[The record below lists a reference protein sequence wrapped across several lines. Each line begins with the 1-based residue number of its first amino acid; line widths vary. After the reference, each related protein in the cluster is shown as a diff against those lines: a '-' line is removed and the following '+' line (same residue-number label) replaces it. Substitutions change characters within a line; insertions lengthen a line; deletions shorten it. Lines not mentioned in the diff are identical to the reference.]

1 MDIDFH
7 YFATYAAAR
16 FAGLDGRRA
25 LTIATSAQ
33 MIDENALGVAGGSNT
48 DGPKKNYFKKIPIK
62 AHEKG
67 STLLDYQL
75 IQSFQTVGDIPT
87 TDNIAY
93 KSYWPVFHFL
103 PGNFKPKWG
112 DKRLESPLWAPRT
125 FNSQCDANHTQH
137 RDDYF
142 KWLTRPYSP
151 MAIALINNCRD
162 LVHDAR
168 SDINKFG
175 LADYLI
181 GVTMHVFIDTWAHQ
195 DFVGYTS
202 KIINGAKTN
211 PVIHHENTGREGK
224 WDGTG
229 KVGAIARWNEASAW
243 LGHGPV
249 GHWPDHSALIFD
261 YMPGWS
267 AGIITRNNPA
277 EYEAAFVNMIHA
289 MRCIVNNEAYL
300 PISSDEALRRIPVGP
315 LFNQAN
321 LNKIK
326 GLISYK
332 RNPDGE
338 IVGASIPKKIEIPT
352 GRDIAKLWLTYDAW
366 DKNMYFFNSVWINT
380 LIDIFQGVD
389 DSLNDFPLTHWVPG
403 KSEWVDQASSATKKA
418 WLTPAEFLTLDYF
431 KFNVAAKFHYRF
443 VEQQLKAFG
452 EELIGDWP
460 VGFAYAN
467 DLGALEGA
475 GSVMNK
481 EKTDIL
487 GKLRDLQRTVVKAD
501 VREGLTVLIGEVQF
515 ADSGTEARAILH
527 RGLSLVDARERSWSY
542 GLITDDGNISD
553 QKTVQTL
560 RSIAGPIVADEAA
573 VPKLRDAVNIALQKY
588 KRESSGF
595 FKRSSTESKAAE
607 QRLLQLVA
615 TNDAELEDAL
625 NYLMGRT
632 PLRPNVLRDHLDCR
646 PIKSDGRLY
655 KLLEEALRVA

>member
-33 MIDENALGVAGGSNT
+33 MIDENALGVVGGSGDNLT
-48 DGPKKNYFKKIPIK
+48 WNYFRKIPIK
-62 AHEKG
+62 AHDKG
-67 STLLDYQL
+67 PTLLDYQL
-75 IQSFQTVGDIPT
+75 IQSFQSVADIPT
-87 TDNIAY
+87 NDKIAY

-103 PGNFKPKWG
+103 PGNFKPRNV
-112 DKRLESPLWAPRT
+112 DPRFESPLWTPRT
-125 FNSQCDANHTQH
+125 FSSQCEKHTQH

-151 MAIALINNCRD
+151 MAIALINNCRA
-162 LVHDAR
+162 LVHDAQ

-202 KIINGAKTN
+202 KLINGANGEPTFRY
-211 PVIHHENTGREGK
+211 ENYPDAKEGK
-224 WDGTG
+224 WDGSG
-229 KVGAIARWNEASAW
+229 KVGAVARWNEASAW

-249 GHWPDHSALIFD
+249 GHWPDHSAVIFD
-261 YMPGWS
+261 YTPGWS
-267 AGIITRNNPA
+267 ARPITRNNPA
-277 EYEAAFVNMIHA
+277 EYESAFVNMVHA
-289 MRCIVNNEAYL
+289 MRCIVNNEPYL
-300 PISSDEALRRIPVGP
+300 PISRDEALRRIPVGP
-315 LFNQAN
+315 LFNQQN

-326 GLISYK
+326 GLISYR
-332 RNPDGE
+332 RNPDGG
-338 IVGASIPKKIEIPT
+338 IVGASIPKIKIPT
-352 GRDIAKLWLTYDAW
+352 GRDIATLWTKYDAW

-380 LIDIFQGVD
+380 LIDIFQEVGD
-389 DSLNDFPLTHWVPG
+389 NLNDFPLTHWVPG
-403 KSEWVDQASSATKKA
+403 KSEWVDQANSATKKS
-418 WLTPAEFLTLDYF
+418 WLTPSEFLSLDYF

-467 DLGALEGA
+467 DLSALEGA
-475 GSVMNK
+475 GSVVNK

-487 GKLRDLQRTVVKAD
+487 GKLRDLQRTVVKSD
-501 VREGLTVLIGEVQF
+501 VREGLTVLIGEVQL

-542 GLITDDGNISD
+542 GLITNDGNISD
-553 QKTVQTL
+553 QQTVQTL
-560 RSIAGPIVADEAA
+560 RRIAGPIVAGETA
-573 VPKLRDAVNIALQKY
+573 VPKLRDAVNIALQQY
-588 KRESSGF
+588 KKESSGF
-595 FKRSSTESKAAE
+595 FRRSSTESKAAE
-607 QRLLQLVA
+607 QRLIQLVA

-632 PLRPNVLRDHLDCR
+632 PLRPSILRDDPDCR

-655 KLLEEALRVA
+655 KLLEEALRTV